1 MDVVVV
7 LAVPAL
13 FATGWAFVLLA
24 GRLRDHAD
32 TGE

>member
-7 LAVPAL
+7 LSVLAL

-24 GRLRDHAD
+24 NRLRDHAD